1 MPTYRCTASHGLL
14 DTERK
19 AAIAREIT
27 RIHSEV
33 TGAATF
39 FAQVIFDEVPSGNYF
54 VGGARLQG
62 GQIFVNGQIRAGRS
76 QLDLRRLLKDL
87 LAGVTA
93 ASGLS
98 SQFVWIYVTELPA
111 RHMAEYGQ
119 ILPEPG
125 DEQGWLTNLPIED
138 RTVMLSVEKRLE
150 AGVSSAA
157 EVS

>member
-1 MPTYRCTASHGLL
+1 MPTYRCTTPHGLL

-54 VGGARLQG
+54 VGGAGLHG
-62 GQIFVNGQIRAGRS
+62 EQIFVFGQIRAGRS
-76 QLDLRRLLKDL
+76 ELDLQRLLKDL
-87 LAGVTA
+87 LAGVAA
-93 ASGLS
+93 ASGFS
-98 SQFVWIYVTELPA
+98 SQSVWLYVTELPA
-111 RHMAEYGQ
+111 RLMAEYGH

-125 DEQGWLTNLPIED
+125 DEQSWLTNLPIED
-138 RTVMLSVEKRLE
+138 RALMLSVGR
-150 AGVSSAA
+150 
-157 EVS
+157 